1 MLGGEKLTS
10 CVVAVVISS
19 QDRKDSDGVLRLA
32 CHTVR
37 MRGRSKGSFSMLA
50 FQTVVTASCCCL

>member
-19 QDRKDSDGVLRLA
+19 QDTKDSDGVLRLA
-32 CHTVR
+32 CQLS
-37 MRGRSKGSFSMLA
+37 G
-50 FQTVVTASCCCL
+50 